1 MKHRRKKTEDFNINL
16 GATIVI
22 RDGVRKIV
30 HAGDSLETVPCPN
43 WLRRRMEHNI
53 RKSARASNVIHLFRR
68 ICARQMLE
76 EFVIPFIRPSKKRR
90 LV

>member
-16 GATIVI
+16 EPVQIN
-22 RDGVRKIV
+22 GVTV

-76 EFVIPFIRPSKKRR
+76 EFAIPFIRPSKRRR
-90 LV
+90 LA

>member
-1 MKHRRKKTEDFNINL
+1 MKLRLKKTEDFNINL
-16 GATIVI
+16 EPV
-22 RDGVRKIV
+22 RVNGVIV

-68 ICARQMLE
+68 MCARQMLE
-76 EFVIPFIRPSKKRR
+76 EFCIPFIRPSIKRR
-90 LV
+90 RRLA